1 MYNKHKVK
9 SWKCKEKGCNST
21 INVDEEFLTV
31 TREPSQHKDHP
42 ELTSCRIAV
51 LKAMNKMKIA
61 VKDESKVGLKV
72 IYERYKQSLT
82 DQKFSLRDITSIND
96 GKFPTFSVV
105 TNTLKNIRGTIMPIL
120 PKNLDEIDFD
130 IPRNQ
135 RVQAI
140 FAICVSLESFNIESQ
155 DGFTN
160 FSDEEDD
167 DDDDF
172 DDDPYFEDPDL
183 FNPHRKTESL
193 YTSQS
198 SIIAMAID
206 IESLL
211 QPSII
216 VAEVITNLCLE
227 CSTQLIVGSF
237 IVCSNCHKNVHY
249 LCNKPTV
256 TSYYKKNTKN
266 FNVIFIFVN
275 QPKNRYF
282 IINQ

>member
-1 MYNKHKVK
+1 MEHSGQHLNIRNERAAEMDLDHK
-9 SWKCKEKGCNST
+9 NAY
-21 INVDEEFLTV
+21 
-31 TREPSQHKDHP
+31 
-42 ELTSCRIAV
+42 IAG
-51 LKAMNKMKIA
+51 KI
-61 VKDESKVGLKV
+61 
-72 IYERYKQSLT
+72 SLT
-82 DQKFSLRDITSIND
+82 DYLYAQAS
-96 GKFPTFSVV
+96 
-105 TNTLKNIRGTIMPIL
+105 NIRFIPY
-120 PKNLDEIDFD
+120 LDEEDVALSELSDGLI
-130 IPRNQ
+130 
-135 RVQAI
+135 AE
-140 FAICVSLESFNIESQ
+140 AGVSLESFNLESQ

-198 SIIAMAID
+198 SIIAMATD

-249 LCNKPTV
+249 LWNKPTV

-266 FNVIFIFVN
+266 FNVIFVN